1 MNEIPSFQPLRV
13 IGHGAF
19 GKLLKSNSIV
29 SYLFNICI
37 GYVFEAYDNNRMC
50 KVALKRT

>member
-19 GKLLKSNSIV
+19 GKLLKSIV
-29 SYLFNICI
+29 SYLFNMCT